1 MGTQSFLPDARAFR
15 DSTLVREHTHAHTKT
30 PCARRIRSKEKVE
43 TGPINKN
50 KIQKVE
56 EEEEEEERMAVHGGG
71 SSSARHSTRRIATA
85 TTTTSSCG
93 GKMTTTTTTGK
104 KERDENAKDDLAAND
119 DDDALD
125 SKIPRSPSAAKET
138 PAGTKRGGSSSSSE
152 EEEDNNSSLGGNDEQ
167 NERNNASGSA
177 GASGEEKKSA
187 GEAKGNNTDEK
198 PALSEFEQK
207 LANKKPIS
215 TDPKTFDPDTVLK
228 IDEDFSKKAMS
239 LGYELGTIKHSA
251 YALLAMAGPAGMTV
265 ANIVSIAKRLD
276 LYNWGTCKTPNNS
289 VTAALSQDPHFQRVA
304 PSTYALKE
312 HVPDDLCTT
321 SIAHKAAHTKKKE
334 EKRGNAP
341 PPPPTTTSSEGG
353 DFMHTKLHDRSYHHQ
368 KAVEQAKKRKTMAM
382 YDSEE
387 DEYFDGPAFLFRARS
402 ETRDQENSEEEN
414 EDRYDERRENYR
426 TQRIQ
431 HEEEPA
437 FAYKDVAERLA
448 LECFRRRVDLQ
459 PEIYRNRQLPTS
471 SGLGGERTPNHHA
484 QTNTDSNAI
493 KKNVPNTVE
502 HMVNEPNEPVNCDAT
517 VAASC
522 LAFFPAVGTPGIVAT
537 RQRDAICATPPEPT
551 EAFSRANLWKTE
563 VGLVKRLEGFEAIN
577 GAVVRRGGMSTSSQ
591 QQQQQQQQQQRKK
604 ATVTNKKSK
613 LGEKNE
619 KQRQQQQNKP
629 AKIKKTS
636 SDNSMKSRS
645 ASGEETCYH
654 RLPRWVLDQ
663 YMESHNVVTTN
674 Q

>member
-1 MGTQSFLPDARAFR
+1 MVG
-15 DSTLVREHTHAHTKT
+15 
-30 PCARRIRSKEKVE
+30 
-43 TGPINKN
+43 
-50 KIQKVE
+50 
-56 EEEEEEERMAVHGGG
+56 
-71 SSSARHSTRRIATA
+71 
-85 TTTTSSCG
+85 
-93 GKMTTTTTTGK
+93 TTTTTIRQSSRTTQSAYK
-104 KERDENAKDDLAAND
+104 SPATRKTQQQNDENTNATRNGQ
-119 DDDALD
+119 
-125 SKIPRSPSAAKET
+125 IPNSPSRGHREALAKET
-138 PAGTKRGGSSSSSE
+138 INKRDSSSSEE
-152 EEEDNNSSLGGNDEQ
+152 EEEDNNSSFENNNRNSEQREENNTGGTDNTSLPSLND
-167 NERNNASGSA
+167 G
-177 GASGEEKKSA
+177 GGEEKK
-187 GEAKGNNTDEK
+187 GNNNNNETK
-198 PALSEFEQK
+198 SVLSAFEQK

-228 IDEDFSKKAMS
+228 IDEDFSKKAIS

-251 YALLAMAGPAGMTV
+251 YALLAMAGPGGMTV

-289 VTAALSQDPHFQRVA
+289 VTAALSQDAHFQRVA

-321 SIAHKAAHTKKKE
+321 SIAHKAAHTKKRERE
-334 EKRGNAP
+334 ERRDTGRNAT
-341 PPPPTTTSSEGG
+341 TTTSSGGGG
-353 DFMHTKLHDRSYHHQ
+353 DFNMMMGADGGGHTKLQDRKYHHQ
-368 KAVEQAKKRKTMAM
+368 KAVEQAKKRKAMAM
-382 YDSEE
+382 YESEE

-414 EDRYDERRENYR
+414 EDRYDERRENYH

-431 HEEEPA
+431 HEEEPH

-448 LECFRRRVDLQ
+448 LECFRRRADLQ

-471 SGLGGERTPNHHA
+471 SAGAGGAERTPMNA
-484 QTNTDSNAI
+484 RTDSENNVNMQNA
-493 KKNVPNTVE
+493 PNTVE
-502 HMVNEPNEPVNCDAT
+502 HMVNEPNEAVNCDAT

-551 EAFSRANLWKTE
+551 EAFSRANLWKNE
-563 VGLVKRLEGFEAIN
+563 VGMVKRLEGFEALN
-577 GAVVRRGGMSTSSQ
+577 GGVAHRGGLSAASSQ
-591 QQQQQQQQQQRKK
+591 QQQERKK
-604 ATVTNKKSK
+604 TTAGNKKSK
-613 LGEKNE
+613 LGDKH
-619 KQRQQQQNKP
+619 QQQQNKP
-629 AKIKKTS
+629 AAKMKKTS

-663 YMESHNVVTTN
+663 YMESHNVVTN

>member
-1 MGTQSFLPDARAFR
+1 M
-15 DSTLVREHTHAHTKT
+15 
-30 PCARRIRSKEKVE
+30 
-43 TGPINKN
+43 
-50 KIQKVE
+50 
-56 EEEEEEERMAVHGGG
+56 
-71 SSSARHSTRRIATA
+71 
-85 TTTTSSCG
+85 
-93 GKMTTTTTTGK
+93 TTTTTGK
-104 KERDENAKDDLAAND
+104 KERDENAKDDLEAND

-341 PPPPTTTSSEGG
+341 PPPQTTTTSSEGG

-414 EDRYDERRENYR
+414 EDRYDERRENYH

-448 LECFRRRVDLQ
+448 LECFRRRADLQ

-591 QQQQQQQQQQRKK
+591 QQQQQQQQRKK

>member
-1 MGTQSFLPDARAFR
+1 M
-15 DSTLVREHTHAHTKT
+15 
-30 PCARRIRSKEKVE
+30 
-43 TGPINKN
+43 
-50 KIQKVE
+50 
-56 EEEEEEERMAVHGGG
+56 
-71 SSSARHSTRRIATA
+71 
-85 TTTTSSCG
+85 
-93 GKMTTTTTTGK
+93 TTTTTGK

-304 PSTYALKE
+304 PSTYALKA

-341 PPPPTTTSSEGG
+341 PPPQTTTTSSEGG

-368 KAVEQAKKRKTMAM
+368 KAVEQAAGVAQLPGADVHRLRAARALPEGVGEERVHKHEVGAVPVQQRRGREGGVVRNQVRVT
-382 YDSEE
+382 DSARRRVVSVFRRDSVIVSSLVRRE
-387 DEYFDGPAFLFRARS
+387 RARS
-402 ETRDQENSEEEN
+402 NRLSPPSRRHLSNGSTGVE
-414 EDRYDERRENYR
+414 RY
-426 TQRIQ
+426 
-431 HEEEPA
+431 
-437 FAYKDVAERLA
+437 
-448 LECFRRRVDLQ
+448 
-459 PEIYRNRQLPTS
+459 
-471 SGLGGERTPNHHA
+471 
-484 QTNTDSNAI
+484 
-493 KKNVPNTVE
+493 
-502 HMVNEPNEPVNCDAT
+502 
-517 VAASC
+517 
-522 LAFFPAVGTPGIVAT
+522 VAT
-537 RQRDAICATPPEPT
+537 IQWPIRPETMMATSRNPRNSGDVMTTISLFPSSPSTKST
-551 EAFSRANLWKTE
+551 EK
-563 VGLVKRLEGFEAIN
+563 
-577 GAVVRRGGMSTSSQ
+577 
-591 QQQQQQQQQQRKK
+591 
-604 ATVTNKKSK
+604 
-613 LGEKNE
+613 
-619 KQRQQQQNKP
+619 
-629 AKIKKTS
+629 
-636 SDNSMKSRS
+636 
-645 ASGEETCYH
+645 
-654 RLPRWVLDQ
+654 
-663 YMESHNVVTTN
+663 
-674 Q
+674 